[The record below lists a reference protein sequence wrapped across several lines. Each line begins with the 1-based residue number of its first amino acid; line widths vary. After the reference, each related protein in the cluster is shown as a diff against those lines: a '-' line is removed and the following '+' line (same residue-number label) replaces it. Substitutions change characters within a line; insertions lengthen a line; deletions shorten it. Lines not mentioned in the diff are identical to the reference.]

1 MVSQHRT
8 LPSSLPLALTQGRT
22 AFLGLQPGLLSLTF
36 HPTGRA
42 AALEGNSGLSVQVH
56 PSLCPHTFFFL
67 QGPLTPPTWE
77 ASIISQNPA
86 LSFLPEVF
94 LANFSH
100 P

>member
-36 HPTGRA
+36 HPTCRV
-42 AALEGNSGLSVQVH
+42 AALEGNSGLSMQVH

-67 QGPLTPPTWE
+67 QGPLTPPTRE
-77 ASIISQNPA
+77 AA
-86 LSFLPEVF
+86 LI
-94 LANFSH
+94 
-100 P
+100 